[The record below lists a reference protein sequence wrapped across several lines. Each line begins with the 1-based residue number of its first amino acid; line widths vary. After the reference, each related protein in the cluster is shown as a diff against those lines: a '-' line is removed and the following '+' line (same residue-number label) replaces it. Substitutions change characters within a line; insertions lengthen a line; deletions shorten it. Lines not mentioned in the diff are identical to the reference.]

1 MFWIAVGILAL
12 LVSLST
18 FSYIGIMTVLLWK
31 LAIEGPEA
39 RRVLGIP
46 LLPALLQNFGIPF
59 ALLGF
64 ALEATQ
70 LVIAAGLMIT
80 VGILTTSDRSIS
92 LHPDIETPMLLLA
105 LVAFLSIGLFRI
117 LM

>member
-1 MFWIAVGILAL
+1 MFWLAVGILAL

-18 FSYIGIMTVLLWK
+18 FSYFGIMSVLLWK
-31 LAIEGPEA
+31 LAVEGTET

-59 ALLGF
+59 AILGF

-92 LHPDIETPMLLLA
+92 LHPDLETPMLLLA
-105 LVAFLSIGLFRI
+105 IVALFSVGLFRVLI
-117 LM
+117 

>member
-1 MFWIAVGILAL
+1 MFWLAVGILAL

-18 FSYIGIMTVLLWK
+18 FSYFGIMSVLLWK
-31 LAIEGPEA
+31 LAVEGTET

-59 ALLGF
+59 AILGF

-80 VGILTTSDRSIS
+80 VGSLMTSDRSIS
-92 LHPDIETPMLLLA
+92 LHPDLETPMLLLA
-105 LVAFLSIGLFRI
+105 TVALFSVGLFRV